1 MAERYNVI
9 RPTVARDFYEA
20 VGAPEWAKFK
30 IVFKKSKAGTLP
42 GEFEGTQ
49 FYKSRAEANQALKA
63 KQKFIL
69 ESREAKKKPAVP
81 PKKDKFLVKVGKPIK
96 ENNVLKQKFEEVIGS
111 KNVPSTYKKT
121 GVVKDLYKAQIVA
134 GDKTV
139 LSTDFGTKADATAAV
154 EKYRK
159 VNPIKNPPPDLK
171 KLEKDKLTR
180 YLKKQDRSKNI
191 LERKG
196 YPAGGPFQGDVE
208 VHKGHAGN
216 IRGKQLIT
224 GDKVIRTPGVINQIM
239 AGSDEANVSTNKFTD
254 LDYKIENAEKEIDR
268 IKNSNMSAAKKK
280 KLLAVED
287 GKLIKYASQSDGYK
301 VVELSDGNEFRLPGR
316 SLQTIDPFDDFPGWT
331 EKDIGKF
338 LKKYKNMKVTPG
350 MPKSE
355 VDNIVKAGM
364 FIENMNVSKQAGATA
379 LEEFK
384 TMYAN
389 SPDGSAL
396 RTALDT
402 EFKCA
407 DGCFIKVANKNP
419 DRVSQ
424 KLIRL
429 FRGEEPNRTGLRL
442 SRTGMYSPKL
452 KDRFFFDNAADA
464 RWYAQ
469 RAGTLTGNVK
479 SVDVPE
485 KMAKIGS
492 KMASRRRGPS
502 YGSEVILPKK
512 FVGKETLNIPQTAL
526 ARAVAVK
533 DKLRWNNIRGA
544 FETAEDTVAS
554 QADIKT
560 WAADNPIDVK
570 VGTKIPK
577 PNKSVLKTVG
587 RTLAHIG
594 APLPTALI
602 DGYFIN
608 KQMDEGKST
617 AEIAKDP
624 LNWLGL
630 ATMEPLSKLAGVGE
644 KGGMNAVLRLG
655 LNPATIRGITRFAG
669 LPGLAISTAMTAYD
683 QYKKYQN
690 EEGFVYNLFN
700 KEGT

>member
-1 MAERYNVI
+1 VAERYNVI

-69 ESREAKKKPAVP
+69 ESREAKKKPPIP

-159 VNPIKNPPPDLK
+159 VNPIKNAPPDLE

-180 YLKKQDRSKNI
+180 YLKKQERSKNI

-196 YPAGGPFQGDVE
+196 YPSGGPFAGDVE

-224 GDKVIRTPGVINQIM
+224 GDKVIRTPGVINQMM
-239 AGSDEANVSTNKFTD
+239 AGSDEGNISKNRFTD

-280 KLLAVED
+280 KLLAAQD
-287 GKLIKYASQSDGYK
+287 DKLIKYASQSDGYK
-301 VVELSDGNEFRLPGR
+301 VVQLSDGNEFRLPGR
-316 SLQTIDPFDDFPGWT
+316 SLQSIDPFDDFPGWT

-379 LEEFK
+379 LEEIK
-384 TMYAN
+384 TIYADE
-389 SPDGSAL
+389 PDGSAF
-396 RTALDT
+396 RKAIDNRV
-402 EFKCA
+402 KCA
-407 DGCFIKVANKNP
+407 DGCFLKVANKNP
-419 DRVSQ
+419 ERIA
-424 KLIRL
+424 KLFASGQI
-429 FRGEEPNRTGLRL
+429 T
-442 SRTGMYSPKL
+442 TA
-452 KDRFFFDNAADA
+452 DNVP
-464 RWYAQ
+464 Q
-469 RAGTLTGNVK
+469 
-479 SVDVPE
+479 PE
-485 KMAKIGS
+485 KS
-492 KMASRRRGPS
+492 
-502 YGSEVILPKK
+502 ILRDE
-512 FVGKETLNIPQTAL
+512 FKEAN
-526 ARAVAVK
+526 V
-533 DKLRWNNIRGA
+533 RWNNDVGA
-544 FETAEDTVAS
+544 FETPNGDVATQEDLKLYAEE
-554 QADIKT
+554 
-560 WAADNPIDVK
+560 NPMEVK
-570 VGTKIPK
+570 VGEEPPK
-577 PNKSVLKTVG
+577 VNKSVLKTVG
-587 RTLAHIG
+587 KTLAKVG
-594 APLPTALI
+594 APLPTALL
-602 DGYFIN
+602 DSYFIGQQV
-608 KQMDEGKST
+608 KDGKST
-617 AEIAKDP
+617 EEIAKDP
-624 LNWLGL
+624 LNWVGL
-630 ATMEPLSKLAGVGE
+630 AAMEPLSKVSGIAE
-644 KGGMNAVLRLG
+644 SGGLNKALRLG
-655 LNPATIRGITRFAG
+655 LNPATIRGISRFAG

-700 KEGT
+700 KEGN